1 MTLKNN
7 YKLHILDLSL
17 QKTKD
22 VLESDTLKELAKLYY
37 GYCQNHQEDSYLMLY
52 KGNEIL
58 TCKPEYY
65 KWHGLCKKIFAIE
78 KRKKDINKDFE
89 DV

>member
-1 MTLKNN
+1 MKNK
-7 YKLHILDLSL
+7 YKLHILDLNL
-17 QKTKD
+17 RTID

-37 GYCQNHQEDSYLMLY
+37 GYCQSHQEDSYLMLY

-58 TCKPEYY
+58 TCKPKYFQWR
-65 KWHGLCKKIFAIE
+65 KLCNKVFAIE
-78 KRKKDINKDFE
+78 RKKKNINKDFE

>member
-7 YKLHILDLSL
+7 CKLHILDLSL

-37 GYCQNHQEDSYLMLY
+37 GYCQ
-52 KGNEIL
+52 
-58 TCKPEYY
+58 
-65 KWHGLCKKIFAIE
+65 IFAIE